1 MQLGYPALGSWRWR
15 PSWWQRRGL
24 RLRPGVCQGVE
35 RKKCGRPSNCEN
47 WRQSGKFCDA
57 VECGVP
63 MVEC

>member
-1 MQLGYPALGSWRWR
+1 MAAELVAAARAAIA
-15 PSWWQRRGL
+15 
-24 RLRPGVCQGVE
+24 GVCQGVE

-57 VECGVP
+57 VECGVL